1 MPNISQKILFLRKKK
16 KKILKSGVLRNTS
29 GLQKYQVL
37 SLNLTDANF
46 ISEYSHI
53 NV

>member
-1 MPNISQKILFLRKKK
+1 MPNISEKTFSLG
-16 KKILKSGVLRNTS
+16 KKILKSEVLRNTS

-37 SLNLTDANF
+37 SLNLTDADF
-46 ISEYSHI
+46 ISEYSHV